1 MRFSFRSLF
10 LLVALSLLLPA
21 VGLTQ
26 DQVTLVVVTHD
37 SFSVSEEVLAQFEAS
52 TGVRVQIL
60 RAGDAGQMVN
70 QSILTK
76 NNPLGDVL
84 FGVDNT
90 FLGRALDADLFVPY
104 ESPLLAEI
112 DKTFVLDEQHR
123 VTPVDYGDV
132 CLNYDVAYFA
142 ENDLP
147 LPQTLRDLTDP
158 IYRSLLVVQ
167 NPATSSP
174 GLAFLLATVAEFG
187 EEGEYTYADYWADL
201 IANETLVTPGWS
213 EAYFGYFTA
222 GSEDGTYPLVVSYAS
237 SPPFTVDEE
246 SGEAATASIVADG
259 MCFRQIEFAG
269 ILAGTQREEIARLFI
284 DFLLS
289 VPFQEDLPFQM
300 YVFPVNPLA
309 ELPDLFAEFAAIPE
323 NPIVMDVS
331 VIDAGRAEWIETWTE
346 IALRR

>member
-1 MRFSFRSLF
+1 MTFSSRSLF
-10 LLVALSLLLPA
+10 LCIMVYLLFSA
-21 VGLTQ
+21 FAFAQ
-26 DQVTLVVVTHD
+26 DQETLVVVTHD

-104 ESPLLAEI
+104 ESLLLAEVDTAFI
-112 DKTFVLDEQHR
+112 VDEQHR

-147 LPQTLRDLTDP
+147 LPQTLRDLIDP
-158 IYRSLLVVQ
+158 IYRGLLVVQ

-174 GLAFLLATVAEFG
+174 GLAFLLATIAEFG
-187 EEGEYTYADYWADL
+187 EEGEYTYTDFWIDL
-201 IANETLVTPGWS
+201 MANEVLITPGWS

-246 SGEAATASIVADG
+246 SGKAATASLVADG

-269 ILAGTQREEIARLFI
+269 ILAGTPREETARLFI
-284 DFLLS
+284 DFLLD

-300 YVFPVNPLA
+300 YVFPVNPAA
-309 ELPDLFAEFAAIPE
+309 ELPDLFVEFATVPE
-323 NPIVMDVS
+323 NPVVMDVAL
-331 VIDAGRAEWIETWTE
+331 IDAGRAEWIQTWTE
-346 IALRR
+346 IALR

>member
-1 MRFSFRSLF
+1 MRLGFRSLF
-10 LLVALSLLLPA
+10 LLVALFLLFPA

-26 DQVTLVVVTHD
+26 DQETLVVVTHD

-52 TGVRVQIL
+52 TGIRVQIL

-104 ESPLLAEI
+104 ESPLLAEV
-112 DKTFVLDEQHR
+112 DETFILDDQHR

-147 LPQTLRDLTDP
+147 LPQTLRDLTNP
-158 IYRSLLVVQ
+158 VYRSLLVVQ

-174 GLAFLLATVAEFG
+174 GLAFLLATIAEFG
-187 EEGEYTYADYWADL
+187 EEGEYTYAEYWADL

-246 SGEAATASIVADG
+246 SGEAVTASIVADG

-269 ILAGTQREEIARLFI
+269 ILTGTLHEESARLFI

-300 YVFPVNPLA
+300 YVFPVNPSA

-323 NPIVMDVS
+323 NPVVMDLS
-331 VIDAGRAEWIETWTE
+331 VIDAGRAEWIQTWTE
-346 IALRR
+346 IALR